1 MSWELECDAAMIADM
16 FSVIDA
22 AMANKTDAVIENDY
36 VICTVKD
43 GRCYT
48 QGKPIR
54 FPIFGSEVKP

>member
-1 MSWELECDAAMIADM
+1 MIADM